1 MADDLD
7 VKDEHHDGH
16 EDGVDDEV
24 FTPSSLSSTLPKQ
37 LGV

>member
-7 VKDEHHDGH
+7 VKDDHHDDH

-24 FTPSSLSSTLPKQ
+24 FTPSPLKFYSVQTA
-37 LGV
+37 